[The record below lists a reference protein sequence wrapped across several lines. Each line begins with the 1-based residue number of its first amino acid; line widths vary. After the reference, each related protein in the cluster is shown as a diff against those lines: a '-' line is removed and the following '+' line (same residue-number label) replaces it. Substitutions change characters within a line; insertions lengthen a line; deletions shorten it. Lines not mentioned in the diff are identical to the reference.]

1 VLVLDIHAVSC
12 PASRGPVSVE
22 LACGFL
28 DSSVCEI
35 IFEALEDLVVSQR
48 LNESGCMRS
57 Q

>member
-1 VLVLDIHAVSC
+1 MLVLDIHAVSC